1 MRTEGRAAN
10 AALIMLS
17 AAALLWPALLLP
29 SISAW
34 WLLPGVGILSIVH
47 DRYQS
52 HIMWL
57 PALFALFATALL
69 VAHLQ
74 AKRRPLKPAFI
85 DGDENAVGR

>member
-10 AALIMLS
+10 TALIILS
-17 AAALLWPALLLP
+17 ATALLWPALLLP

-34 WLLPGVGILSIVH
+34 GPLPGVGILSIVH

-57 PALFALFATALL
+57 PALFAWFATALR
-69 VAHLQ
+69 VEHSP
-74 AKRRPLKPAFI
+74 AKRQPIKPAFSE
-85 DGDENAVGR
+85 GDENAVCR